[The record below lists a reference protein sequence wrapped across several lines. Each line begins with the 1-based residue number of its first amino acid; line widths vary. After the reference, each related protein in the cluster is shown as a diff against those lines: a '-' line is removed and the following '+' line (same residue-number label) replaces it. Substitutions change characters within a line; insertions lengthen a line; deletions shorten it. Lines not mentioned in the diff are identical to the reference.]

1 MSERILVVEDEA
13 VLLTNLCE
21 MLERAGYEVQGAAD
35 AETALRYVLEQDFPI
50 VLSDIRLPKMDGV
63 ELLKRIVA
71 ERPDTLVILT
81 TAFAT
86 IETAVEALR
95 CGAYDYLLKPVAFQD
110 LRRKLQQLV
119 GYRALKSEV
128 TRLRRDLHSRL
139 GFEGIVG
146 ESQAMRGV
154 FDLVERVAP
163 TRATVLI
170 TGESGTGKEL
180 VARGI
185 HSRSGLSDR
194 EFMAINMAALP
205 ADVVEGQLFGHEKGA
220 FTSALKRRDGLLRS
234 VNGGTVFLD
243 EIGEL
248 PMGAQAKLL
257 RAIENH
263 EVLPVGADHPVMVD
277 FRLIAATNQ
286 DLEAAIREGR
296 FRQDLFFR
304 LNVFRI
310 DVPPL
315 RQRREDIP
323 ALVSHFVR
331 LHCRNL
337 GRQPAAVSEEAM
349 NRLFAY
355 LWPGNV
361 RELSNVIER
370 AAILAVG
377 DSIGQEQLP
386 QELRVAEAAPTDLRQ
401 ALQIAERQHI
411 AFVLNATGGA
421 RDKAAALLGIDPA
434 TLYRKALKYGLG

>member
-1 MSERILVVEDEA
+1 MGERILVVEDEA

-21 MLERAGYEVQGAAD
+21 MLERAGYEVQGASD
-35 AETALRYVLEQDFPI
+35 AESALAHVLEQDYPI
-50 VLSDIRLPKMDGV
+50 VLSDIRLPNMDGV
-63 ELLKRIVA
+63 ELLKRILA

-86 IETAVEALR
+86 VETAVEALR
-95 CGAYDYLLKPVAFQD
+95 CGAYDYLLKPVSFHD
-110 LRRKLQQLV
+110 LRRKLQQLS
-119 GYRALKSEV
+119 GYRALKNEV

-146 ESQAMRGV
+146 ESQPIRQM
-154 FDLVERVAP
+154 FELIERVAP

-185 HSRSGLSDR
+185 HARSGLHDR

-205 ADVVEGQLFGHEKGA
+205 ADVVEGQLFGHETGA

-234 VNGGTVFLD
+234 VGGGTVFLD
-243 EIGEL
+243 EISEL

-257 RAIENH
+257 RAIENR
-263 EVLPVGADHPVMVD
+263 EVLPVGADRPVTVD

-286 DLEAAIREGR
+286 DLDAAIREGR
-296 FRQDLFFR
+296 FRQDLYFR

-315 RQRREDIP
+315 RKRPEAIP
-323 ALVSHFVR
+323 TLVKHFVG

-337 GRQPAAVSEEAM
+337 GRQPLGVSDDAM
-349 NRLFAY
+349 RMLFGY
-355 LWPGNV
+355 PWPGNV

-370 AAILAVG
+370 AAILAAAETITQ
-377 DSIGQEQLP
+377 DHLP
-386 QELRVAEAAPTDLRQ
+386 HELRGAEAAPTDLRL
-401 ALQIAERQHI
+401 ALQAAERQHI
-411 AFVLNATGGA
+411 AFVLSATGGA
-421 RDKAAALLGIDPA
+421 REKAAALLGIDPA
-434 TLYRKALKYGLG
+434 TLYRKAVRYGLD

>member
-71 ERPDTLVILT
+71 ERPDTFVILT

-110 LRRKLQQLV
+110 LRQKLQQLS

-128 TRLRRDLHSRL
+128 SRLRRDLHSRL

-146 ESQAMRGV
+146 ESQAVRGV
-154 FDLVERVAP
+154 FELIERVAP

-185 HSRSGLSDR
+185 HARSGLSER

-220 FTSALKRRDGLLRS
+220 FTSALKQRDGLLRS

-248 PMGAQAKLL
+248 PMSAQAKLL
-257 RAIENH
+257 RAIENR
-263 EVLPVGADHPVMVD
+263 EVLPVGADHPVTVD

-286 DLEAAIREGR
+286 DLEAAIRNGR

-337 GRQPAAVSEEAM
+337 GRQPIAVSEEAM

-377 DSIGQEQLP
+377 DAIGQEHLP

-401 ALQIAERQHI
+401 ALQVAERQHI

-434 TLYRKALKYGLG
+434 TLYRKALKYGLD